1 MLPWAEVD
9 RIIEAALH
17 EDLSLGDITT
27 EGLVPPELAGRASFL
42 VKAAGVLAGMEVAL
56 RVCRRMDP
64 ALQGRALVAD
74 GSRVVPG
81 TVVGEVWGPVAS
93 ILKAER
99 TALNLLT
106 RMSGIATETAR
117 YVDAIQGLP
126 CFVLDTRKTAP
137 GLRLLDKYAVRM
149 GGGRNH
155 RFNLGDGVLVKD
167 NHWEALKVA
176 GLTLAQGLE
185 RLRGRIHHL
194 IKVQVEVKNM
204 AELREAVEAGA
215 DALLLDNMTP
225 EEMAAAV
232 REVGGRIPLEASGG
246 ITLDTI
252 RRAAESGVDFISI
265 GALTHSPRA
274 LDISLELEY
283 RP

>member
-1 MLPWAEVD
+1 MLLWAEVD
-9 RIIEAALH
+9 RIIDTALH

-27 EGLVPPELAGRASFL
+27 EGLVSPELSGRASFV
-42 VKAAGVLAGMEVAL
+42 VKASGVLAGMEVAL
-56 RVCRRMDP
+56 RVCHRADP
-64 ALQGRALVAD
+64 SLQGRALATD
-74 GSRVVPG
+74 GSPVSPG
-81 TVVGEVWGPVAS
+81 VVVGEVWGPVAG
-93 ILKAER
+93 ILRAER

-117 YVDAIQGLP
+117 YVEALKGLP
-126 CFVLDTRKTAP
+126 CAVLDTRKTAP

-155 RFNLGDGVLVKD
+155 RFHLGDGVLVKD
-167 NHWEALKVA
+167 NHWEALREA

-185 RLRGRIHHL
+185 LLRGRVHHL
-194 IKVQVEVKNM
+194 IKVQVEVKDM
-204 AELREAVEAGA
+204 AEVREAVGAGA
-215 DALLLDNMTP
+215 EALLLDNMGP
-225 EEMAAAV
+225 EEMAAVV
-232 REVGGRIPLEASGG
+232 REVAGRLPLEASGG
-246 ITLDTI
+246 ITLETV
-252 RRAAESGVDFISI
+252 RQAALSGVDFISI